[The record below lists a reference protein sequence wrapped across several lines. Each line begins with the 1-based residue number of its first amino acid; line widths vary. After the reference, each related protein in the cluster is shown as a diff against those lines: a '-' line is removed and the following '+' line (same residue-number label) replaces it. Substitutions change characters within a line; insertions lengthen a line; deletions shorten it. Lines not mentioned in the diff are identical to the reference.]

1 MLVHSSE
8 NNKEAQMPNYCN
20 CKLTITGPD
29 RPAVLNTIKGDE
41 VFMETGT
48 DIFDKPYRTEYI
60 VHFDVDKVVPRPKEV
75 IESGNWADWGYK
87 NWGCRNV
94 YPDRQEHFANN
105 DSDVIYFY
113 TPWNPPLYAIRALSA
128 MFPENSF
135 LLEDDGMDLP
145 SGAIL
150 FRGGKESQYH
160 LIPNVN
166 HNTGKT
172 AALYEIFVAVLYR
185 TGDVEKAQAEV
196 EGVKAKRLSP
206 DTLSPDTPES
216 ATQDPSYDPA
226 LDAEVREIVAPR
238 IYDVAMI
245 PADEERIEDLVE
257 IIAKCVA
264 KVQQEISGTE
274 VKSIA

>member
-1 MLVHSSE
+1 
-8 NNKEAQMPNYCN
+8 
-20 CKLTITGPD
+20 
-29 RPAVLNTIKGDE
+29 
-41 VFMETGT
+41 VFVETGT
-48 DIFDKPYRTEYI
+48 DIFDKPYSTEYI
-60 VHFDVDKVVPRPKEV
+60 VYFDVNKVVPRPKEV

-94 YPDRQEHFANN
+94 YHDRQRHVVHD

-113 TPWNPPLYAIRALSA
+113 TPWNPPLYAIRALGA

-135 LLEDDGMDLP
+135 LLEDWGMDLP

-166 HNTGKT
+166 HFTGKT
-172 AALYEIFVAVLYR
+172 ATLYEIFVAVLRR
-185 TGDVEKAQAEV
+185 TGDVQKAQAEIERVKV
-196 EGVKAKRLSP
+196 ER
-206 DTLSPDTPES
+206 LSPDTPES

-226 LDAEVREIVAPR
+226 LDAEVREIVTPR

-245 PADEERIEDLVE
+245 PADDERIEDLLG
-257 IIAKCVA
+257 IITKCVS
-264 KVQQEISGTE
+264 KVQQDISGLE